1 MYDRNV
7 IWSPAVKE
15 KFTLFRSERYTPEE
29 TLDFI
34 SQFIIE
40 TEDLLKNRIIGQTYT
55 EEFGKYKGITRV
67 VVKRFRVYYKLINND
82 VVILAVLFPRE
93 N

>member
-1 MYDRNV
+1 MYNRNV

-15 KFTLFRSERYTPEE
+15 KLTQFRSERFTPEE

-40 TEDLLKNRIIGQTYT
+40 TEDLLKNSIIRKTYT
-55 EEFGKYKGITRV
+55 EEIGKYKGITRV
-67 VVKRFRVYYKLINND
+67 VIKKFRVYYKLIDND
-82 VVILAVLFPRE
+82 VVILAVLFLGE

>member
-7 IWSPAVKE
+7 IWLPVVRE
-15 KFTLFRSERYTPEE
+15 KLIHFRSERYTPEE

-34 SQFIIE
+34 SNLIIE
-40 TEDLLKNRIIGQTYT
+40 TEDLLTNHIIGKTYT

-67 VVKRFRVYYKLINND
+67 VIKRFRVYYKVIEND
-82 VVILAVLFPRE
+82 VVILAILFPGE